1 MEDALGGFAQGLAQ
15 GLGQVNKTVDT
26 LEAMKQRREQL
37 RLQNNQ
43 DRRAQESHDAN
54 MLKMAEQ
61 LKTLQMDNFKRRL
74 VDETEAI
81 ANGWRDGYSPELMA
95 DPFYQQMFRNFNVRP
110 TSYYGKDMLDR
121 LGIGDDNEDW
131 YIGSNDQG
139 EFVKVKKDMFHKMT
153 GYQTRLNKHSQ
164 ESAQTLNVQSK
175 AMRENMITQN
185 QEALQSLFFDLSD
198 ELGAMIADPN
208 LPAEK
213 KAQYAGWLEQ
223 LAQFKQ
229 PTMSLK
235 DVESY
240 AQREAKDI
248 QLWVDQ
254 IRKGDF
260 TNYERATKL
269 VNTAAQNALVQTAAA
284 EGLSLHG
291 VEASKPFDR
300 EKWEATEAGKKN
312 AYYLNAYRNTIANTA
327 GATNVRKQMNE
338 TLGKGAD
345 LFLVDLGNQLKGREP
360 GEEPERS
367 MVQSVKKNLL
377 SYMPDSYLAD
387 LKEANIDNEAFN
399 VVAQLF
405 INAYGNEKFGSA
417 LTEGEIER
425 IDKAFG
431 TDWKNTT
438 TFLQGAM
445 AQLRNSLQRMEE
457 AAASDP
463 NYAYIT
469 YGKEYINRQL
479 ALKNLQSAY
488 DQIID
493 YSKWKADN
501 PRGTAK
507 EYVAQRDAKKQAP
520 AEVAVMPTNAPATP
534 ASPDQDRKM
543 RLRSLANKSFGGE
556 E

>member
-1 MEDALGGFAQGLAQ
+1 MEDALGGLAQGLAQ

-74 VDETEAI
+74 IDETEAI
-81 ANGWRDGYSPELMA
+81 ANGWRDGFSPELMA
-95 DPFYQQMFRNFNVRP
+95 DPFYQQMFRNFNIRP
-110 TSYYGKDMLDR
+110 TSYYGKDVLDKQ
-121 LGIGDDNEDW
+121 GIGDDAGDW

-139 EFVKVKKDMFHKMT
+139 EFVKIKKDMFHQMT
-153 GYQTRLNKHSQ
+153 GYQTRLNKRSL
-164 ESAQTLNVQSK
+164 ESAQTLNTQAK

-185 QEALQSLFFDLSD
+185 QEALQGLFLELSD
-198 ELGAMIADPN
+198 EFGAMIEDPTVPAD
-208 LPAEK
+208 K
-213 KAQYAGWLEQ
+213 KAQYAGWLDQ
-223 LAQFKQ
+223 LAQFKP

-235 DVESY
+235 DTESY
-240 AQREAKDI
+240 AQKEAKDI
-248 QLWVDQ
+248 QLWTEQ
-254 IRKGDF
+254 IRRGDF

-269 VNTAAQNALVQTAAA
+269 VNTAAQNALIQTAAA
-284 EGLSLHG
+284 EGLMVHG
-291 VEASKPFDR
+291 VDASKPFDR
-300 EKWEATEAGKKN
+300 EKWETTEAGKKN

-327 GATNVRKQMNE
+327 GAANVRKQMNE

-345 LFLVDLGNQLKGREP
+345 LFLVDLGKQLKGREP
-360 GEEPERS
+360 GKEPERS
-367 MVQSVKKNLL
+367 MVQSVKKSLL
-377 SYMPDSYLAD
+377 AYMPDEYLAD
-387 LKEANIDNEAFN
+387 LKGANTDNEAFN

-405 INAYGNEKFGSA
+405 INSYGNEKFGSA

-463 NYAYIT
+463 KYAYIT

-479 ALKNLQSAY
+479 ALKNLQNAY

-507 EYVAQRDAKKQAP
+507 EYVAQRDARKQAQS
-520 AEVAVMPTNAPATP
+520 ATMQTNAPATQP
-534 ASPDQDRKM
+534 TAQDTDRKA
-543 RLRSLANKSFGGE
+543 RLRALANKSFGGE
-556 E
+556 